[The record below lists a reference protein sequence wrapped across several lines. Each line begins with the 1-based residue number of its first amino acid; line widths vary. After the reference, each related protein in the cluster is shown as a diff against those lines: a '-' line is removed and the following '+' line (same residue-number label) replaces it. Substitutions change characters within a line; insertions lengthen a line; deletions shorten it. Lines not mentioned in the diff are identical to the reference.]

1 MMKNRALWVALLVL
15 GVSTLLMVFFVLPRL
30 SPVKEDVS
38 KVETPAVETA
48 KDAAT
53 QAEST
58 VADAAKAAAEKMDRL
73 KAEAVTAVTG
83 MKALFAEGRTPA
95 ADAFA
100 TAKAVA
106 RAAVQALVTLDIP
119 AGIDAT
125 LDTAMKTARDG
136 AAKALALIEAL
147 PDDPGKAAGLI
158 AAIESALTGTATP
171 EAAPTAPAPAPD
183 NAADAALPRFDILR
197 VEPDGSTVIA
207 GNAAAG
213 SKLEIMSGDQV
224 IATLDVDPSGDFA
237 AVLDQPLPPGD
248 HSLQL
253 KATGK
258 DGETVTSE
266 EVATISVPAD
276 ANGKL
281 LAMVSKPG
289 EASRLITLPESVNS
303 AAKQERVAAA
313 DGASA
318 PAAPVAPAAP
328 GSGQTATA
336 PTADQPAA
344 GDGAAV
350 VNPEIQVSA
359 VEIEGDRIFIAG
371 KAPAGG
377 TVRGFADDAV
387 IGNAVSDASG
397 NFVIEGRI
405 TLSVGAH
412 VIHAEL
418 LDAAG
423 QVVVRTS
430 VPFNRP
436 EGEQVSVVA
445 QNSQT
450 ASGQGGAMVP
460 VDLAAFEKLRGS
472 LSQAFALLQGLY
484 ADGKKP
490 VLEELAAAR
499 SASEISLKSIAD
511 FRPAAAAAKPIVD
524 FVAATAAKAA
534 KAYTALQGLPNDI
547 EAVGAEL
554 PKIAA
559 LVEAVLSPSAPSSD
573 LTLPTAEAPATPGTA
588 PAEPVT
594 PQTTAAAP
602 KTIEQPPLTESRNSV
617 IIRRGDT
624 LWQIS
629 RRVYGQGVR
638 YTTIY
643 LANSNLINNPDLIE
657 PGQVFEVPSEALPD
671 AEEIH
676 RRRLSGESGN

>member
-1 MMKNRALWVALLVL
+1 MMKNRALWVALVVL
-15 GVSTLLMVFFVLPRL
+15 GVSTLLMVFFVLPRV
-30 SPVKEDVS
+30 SPVKEDAS
-38 KVETPAVETA
+38 KVVTQAVDTA

-53 QAEST
+53 QAEAT
-58 VADAAKAAAEKMDRL
+58 VADTAKAAAEKMDRL
-73 KAEAVTAVTG
+73 KAEAATAVTG

-106 RAAVQALVTLDIP
+106 RAAVQAIVTLDIP

-136 AAKALALIEAL
+136 AAKALTLIEAL
-147 PDDPGKAAGLI
+147 PDDPAKAAGLI
-158 AAIESALTGTATP
+158 AAIEGALQGTATP
-171 EAAPTAPAPAPD
+171 EAAPTAPAAAAPD

-213 SKLEIMSGDQV
+213 SKLEIMSGDKV

-258 DGETVTSE
+258 DGKPVTSE

-276 ANGKL
+276 AGGKL

-303 AAKQERVAAA
+303 AAKQERVAAS
-313 DGASA
+313 DGATTPST
-318 PAAPVAPAAP
+318 PAAPA
-328 GSGQTATA
+328 SGQTATA

-344 GDGAAV
+344 GQGAAA

-359 VEIEGDRIFIAG
+359 VEIEGDRLFIAG
-371 KAPAGG
+371 KAPVGG
-377 TVRGFADDAV
+377 NVRGFADDTI
-387 IGNAVSDASG
+387 IGNATSDASG
-397 NFVIEGRI
+397 NFVVEGRI

-460 VDLAAFEKLRGS
+460 VDLAAFEKMRGS
-472 LSQAFALLQGLY
+472 LGQAFALLQGLY

-524 FVAATAAKAA
+524 FVVATAAKAA
-534 KAYTALQGLPNDI
+534 KAHAALQGLPNDI

-573 LTLPTAEAPATPGTA
+573 LALPTAEAPATPGTA
-588 PAEPVT
+588 PVEPVA
-594 PQTTAAAP
+594 PQATAAAP

-676 RRRLSGESGN
+676 RKRLSGEKSN

>member
-15 GVSTLLMVFFVLPRL
+15 GVSTLLMVFFVLPRV
-30 SPVKEDVS
+30 SPVQEDGS
-38 KVETPAVETA
+38 KVASPTVDTA
-48 KDAAT
+48 KDAAG
-53 QAEST
+53 QADKA
-58 VADAAKAAAEKMDRL
+58 VADAAKVAAEKMDRL
-73 KAEAVTAVTG
+73 KAQAVTAVTG

-106 RAAVQALVTLDIP
+106 RAAVQAIVALDIP
-119 AGIDAT
+119 AGMDAT
-125 LDTAMKTARDG
+125 LDMAMKTARDG
-136 AAKALALIEAL
+136 AAKALGLIEAL
-147 PDDPGKAAGLI
+147 PDDPAKAAGLI
-158 AAIESALTGTATP
+158 AAIEGALTGTATP
-171 EAAPTAPAPAPD
+171 EATPSAPAAAPD
-183 NAADAALPRFDILR
+183 NAADAVLPRFDVLR

-213 SKLEIMSGDQV
+213 SKLEIIAGDKV
-224 IATLDVDPSGDFA
+224 IASLDVGPSGDFA

-253 KATGK
+253 KATDK
-258 DGETVTSE
+258 DGKSVTSE
-266 EVATISVPAD
+266 EVATISVPANAD
-276 ANGKL
+276 GKL

-313 DGASA
+313 DSANA
-318 PAAPVAPAAP
+318 PAVPAPP
-328 GSGQTATA
+328 GSGETETA
-336 PTADQPAA
+336 PAPTVEQPAA
-344 GDGAAV
+344 SVEAKS

-371 KAPAGG
+371 KAPVGSA
-377 TVRGFADDAV
+377 VRGFADDTI
-387 IGNAVSDASG
+387 IGNAVADASG
-397 NFVIEGRI
+397 NFVVEGRI

-472 LSQAFALLQGLY
+472 LGQAFALLQGLY

-490 VLEELAAAR
+490 LLEELAAAR

-524 FVAATAAKAA
+524 FVAATAAKAG
-534 KAYTALQGLPNDI
+534 KAHTALQGLPNDI

-554 PKIAA
+554 PKIAV
-559 LVEAVLSPSAPSSD
+559 LVEEVLSPKAPTPC
-573 LTLPTAEAPATPGTA
+573 LALPPAEAVATPGTA
-588 PAEPVT
+588 PAEPAAH
-594 PQTTAAAP
+594 QATAAAP
-602 KTIEQPPLTESRNSV
+602 KTIEQAPLTESRNSV

-676 RRRLSGESGN
+676 RKRLSGGTGN

>member
-15 GVSTLLMVFFVLPRL
+15 GVSTLLMVFFVLPRV
-30 SPVKEDVS
+30 SPVQEDAS
-38 KVETPAVETA
+38 KVASPAVDTA
-48 KDAAT
+48 KDVAG
-53 QAEST
+53 QADKA
-58 VADAAKAAAEKMDRL
+58 VADAAKVAAEKMDRL

-106 RAAVQALVTLDIP
+106 RAAVQAIVALDIP

-125 LDTAMKTARDG
+125 LDMAMKTARDG
-136 AAKALALIEAL
+136 AAKALGLIEAL
-147 PDDPGKAAGLI
+147 PDDPAKAAGLI
-158 AAIESALTGTATP
+158 AAIEGALTGTATP
-171 EAAPTAPAPAPD
+171 EATPSAPAAAPE
-183 NAADAALPRFDILR
+183 NAADAALPRFDVLR

-213 SKLEIMSGDQV
+213 SKLEIISGDKV
-224 IATLDVDPSGDFA
+224 IAALDVGPSGDFA

-258 DGETVTSE
+258 DGVPVTSE
-266 EVATISVPAD
+266 EVATISVPANAD
-276 ANGKL
+276 GKL

-313 DGASA
+313 DNANA
-318 PAAPVAPAAP
+318 PAVPATP
-328 GSGQTATA
+328 ESGETATA
-336 PTADQPAA
+336 PIADQPAA
-344 GDGAAV
+344 SVEAKS

-371 KAPAGG
+371 KAPVGSA
-377 TVRGFADDAV
+377 VRGIADDTV
-387 IGNAVSDASG
+387 IGNAVADASG
-397 NFVIEGRI
+397 NFVVEGRI

-472 LSQAFALLQGLY
+472 LGQAFALLQGLY

-524 FVAATAAKAA
+524 FVAATAAKAG
-534 KAYTALQGLPNDI
+534 KAHTALQGLPNDI

-554 PKIAA
+554 PKIAV
-559 LVEAVLSPSAPSSD
+559 LVEEVLSPKAPTPD
-573 LTLPTAEAPATPGTA
+573 LALPPAEAVATPGTA
-588 PAEPVT
+588 PAEPAE
-594 PQTTAAAP
+594 PQATAAAP
-602 KTIEQPPLTESRNSV
+602 KTIEQAPLTESRNSV

-676 RRRLSGESGN
+676 RKRLSGGTGN